1 MWRRTTLLNCRI
13 SLHFSF
19 FGNSVFTISTTFT
32 TRLFFWYSNVASLA
46 LSYNRVKEADA
57 PKLLRPFITFVL
69 GGPGSG
75 KGTQCAKIAETFG
88 FVHLS
93 AGELLRKEILSNSEN
108 GAVILDIIK
117 EGKIVPS
124 EITVNLLRNAIGS
137 SKSHKILIDGFP
149 RTDENRIA
157 FERIVG
163 IEPDLVIF
171 FDCPEE
177 EMLRRV
183 LSRNQGR
190 VDDNIDTIK
199 KRLKIFNKLNL
210 PVIDY
215 YSSKGKVH
223 KVIAVGT
230 IEEIFEKVRPLFSS
244 LRKINKNDPKHNID
258 HYDQHA
264 HPCYMEPFT
273 RRESIEA
280 NPLQT
285 MKGLS
290 VWFALAIIMKGSAIM
305 DGGLAYV
312 SRSAAYVEQT
322 EWAMRVEPEDDV
334 DGCQRIVA

>member
-19 FGNSVFTISTTFT
+19 FGNSVFHHQHYIH
-32 TRLFFWYSNVASLA
+32 NQ
-46 LSYNRVKEADA
+46 VKEADA

-108 GAVILDIIK
+108 GPYIDKPVNTLKFPETKVVRASCQMDLRYGRTKFNI
-117 EGKIVPS
+117 PS
-124 EITVNLLRNAIGS
+124 SFS
-137 SKSHKILIDGFP
+137 SQ
-149 RTDENRIA
+149 
-157 FERIVG
+157 VG

-244 LRKINKNDPKHNID
+244 LR
-258 HYDQHA
+258 Y
-264 HPCYMEPFT
+264 
-273 RRESIEA
+273 
-280 NPLQT
+280 
-285 MKGLS
+285 
-290 VWFALAIIMKGSAIM
+290 
-305 DGGLAYV
+305 
-312 SRSAAYVEQT
+312 
-322 EWAMRVEPEDDV
+322 
-334 DGCQRIVA
+334 